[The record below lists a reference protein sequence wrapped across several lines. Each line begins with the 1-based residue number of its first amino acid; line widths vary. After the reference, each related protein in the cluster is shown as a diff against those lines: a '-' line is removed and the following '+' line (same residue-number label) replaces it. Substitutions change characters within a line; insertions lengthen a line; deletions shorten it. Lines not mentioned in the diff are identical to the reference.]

1 MIKIEK
7 LDIDKVKE
15 IVADIKSKPNKDL
28 TNVMDFLSQDFD
40 ETKKLIIELIG
51 PGMLSTFFS
60 KIDNSPPRQKYNV
73 LGYYQFSDVTSTLS
87 FTKHYYSGVWCQM
100 TEDVKKELEQ
110 L

>member
-40 ETKKLIIELIG
+40 ETKKLII
-51 PGMLSTFFS
+51 
-60 KIDNSPPRQKYNV
+60 
-73 LGYYQFSDVTSTLS
+73 
-87 FTKHYYSGVWCQM
+87 
-100 TEDVKKELEQ
+100 
-110 L
+110 